1 MNINLLTAL
10 TVLTI
15 SLVTVFLSA
24 LSTYLISRTKRV
36 LNFSNAFKVNSQIL
50 VIMVETFLIVSLFF
64 RIEYTLE
71 SDITSL
77 EKKYEIILL
86 GIGIL
91 LNLLL
96 MIMTLVNLTILLPPD
111 LKQRLKGLAKK
122 ILEKLPAAVAKVLE
136 KILNKVYVTLKNL
149 AIENCK
155 KLIHLL
161 GGDENSNEDNT

>member
-122 ILEKLPAAVAKVLE
+122 ILEKLPAAVAKFLE

>member
-24 LSTYLISRTKRV
+24 LSTYLISCTKRV

-122 ILEKLPAAVAKVLE
+122 ILEKLPAAVAKFLE